1 MWKRK
6 EETSVNPAVNPIKEV
21 TSVSTLPQEKKMEM
35 GHETAKGAIA
45 HIGKSVLIK
54 GELSGSEDLFIDG
67 KVEGTI
73 ELREHNLSVGPNGQ
87 VHANINA
94 KEVVILGT
102 VKGDILA
109 ADRVEIKKSGSL
121 RGDLVAARVVIEDG
135 AYFKGSVDI
144 QKAGETATK
153 PAQPK
158 KVETPRSSDAVN
170 KYPGGVSVETETKKV
185 FQPGQ

>member
-6 EETSVNPAVNPIKEV
+6 EESSVNPAVNPIKEV
-21 TSVSTLPQEKKMEM
+21 TSVSTLPQERKMEM
-35 GHETAKGAIA
+35 GHETAKGTMA

-94 KEVVILGT
+94 KEVVVLGT

-109 ADRVEIKKSGSL
+109 VDRVEIKKSGSL
-121 RGDLVAARVVIEDG
+121 RGDVVAARVVIEDG

-144 QKAGETATK
+144 QKSGEEATK
-153 PAQPK
+153 VTGSK
-158 KVETPRSSDAVN
+158 KADAPLPSDTMSKFVGTPV
-170 KYPGGVSVETETKKV
+170 ETKK
-185 FQPGQ
+185 FS